1 MKIKLSIPYKEVFTA
16 NFYTS
21 VHHVAMRDYYH
32 IAYGIIKPNI
42 IKVIQQISTQTT
54 NSNSLNV
61 NALAT
66 MIRFG
71 FGSDPTFSYKVYE
84 DYIKSLL

>member
-1 MKIKLSIPYKEVFTA
+1 MKIKLSVPYKEVYTA

-21 VHHVAMRDYYH
+21 VHYVAMRDYYH
-32 IAYGIIKPNI
+32 IAYGIIKPNV
-42 IKVIQQISTQTT
+42 IKVMQQINKGL
-54 NSNSLNV
+54 NSNNLNI

-71 FGSDPTFSYKVYE
+71 FGSDPTFSYKVHE
-84 DYIKSLL
+84 DYIRSLL